1 MGFFKKIFGST
12 PQQPAARPPQ
22 TPPVQVHDEEKDMHT
37 LRPEMVVEP
46 FGKINYWNLPNGGRR
61 VRAYVLMEQRVEGA
75 QTGVAIDG
83 SGSMAPN
90 FGKKSLR
97 QARQITPQD
106 QQALQRAGLGSVA
119 GNDGRRVS
127 LLMQLGVYTEVPAG
141 ANIVEDQARQ
151 MTAYLSRFDADGGT
165 TVIYWATGDGK
176 QIEVVG
182 DLTHDQCP
190 SAGFAGPNHFGASTF
205 LTPAIRYFVERFQDA
220 KWGMY
225 VFITDGQ
232 LHDLE
237 DVKTYCT
244 QLARDISAGKRNNL
258 KFVLIG
264 VGNEIDEKQMEE
276 LDDLDTGT
284 EIDLWD
290 HKIAKEMTQLAEIF
304 TEVVSEAFIVAPQL
318 GIVRDAAGAIVKDYR
333 DTGLPAL
340 ILFDLP
346 PNSREFQLELG
357 ENTIVQPLPLG

>member
-1 MGFFKKIFGST
+1 MGFLKKMFGST
-12 PQQPAARPPQ
+12 PQQPARPPQ
-22 TPPVQVHDEEKDMHT
+22 PPAAEPEEKDMHT
-37 LRPEMVVEP
+37 LRKEVVVEP
-46 FGKINYWNLPNGGRR
+46 FGKINYWNLPNGGKR
-61 VRAYVLMEQRVEGA
+61 VRAYVLMEHSVEGT

-97 QARQITPQD
+97 QARQLTQQD
-106 QQALQRAGLGSVA
+106 QQAIARAGLANVA
-119 GNDGRRVS
+119 PNDSRR
-127 LLMQLGVYTEVPAG
+127 LAMLIQLGVYKDIPAG

-176 QIEVVG
+176 QIEVLG

-190 SAGFAGPNHFGASTF
+190 SAVFGGPTHFGSATF
-205 LTPAIRYFVERFQDA
+205 LTPAIRYFVERFKDA
-220 KWGMY
+220 RWGMY

-237 DVKTYCT
+237 EVKKYCT
-244 QLARDISAGKRNNL
+244 QLAHDVEAGKRQNL

-264 VGNEIDEKQMEE
+264 VGDDIDEKQMEE

-284 EIDLWD
+284 DIDLWD

-304 TEVVSEAFIVAPQL
+304 AEVVSESFIVAPQL
-318 GIVRDAAGAIVKDYR
+318 GIVRDAAGNIVKDYR
-333 DTGLPAL
+333 DTGLPAQ
-340 ILFDLP
+340 IVFELP
-346 PNSREFQLELG
+346 PNSNEFCLELG
-357 ENTIVQPLPLG
+357 ENQIVQALPSN

>member
-1 MGFFKKIFGST
+1 MGFLKKLFGST
-12 PQQPAARPPQ
+12 PQQPARAPQ
-22 TPPVQVHDEEKDMHT
+22 APAAVHTEEKDMHT
-37 LRPEMVVEP
+37 LRKDMVVEP
-46 FGKINYWNLPNGGRR
+46 FGKINYWNQPNGSRH
-61 VRAYVLMEQRVEGA
+61 VRAYILMEQRVEGA

-97 QARQITPQD
+97 QVRQITPQD

-119 GNDGRRVS
+119 PNDGRRVG
-127 LLMQLGVYTEVPAG
+127 LLVQLGVYQEFPAG

-165 TVIYWATGDGK
+165 TVIYWATADGK

-190 SAGFAGPNHFGASTF
+190 AASFGGPAQFGAATF

-237 DVKTYCT
+237 EVKKYCT
-244 QLARDISAGKRNNL
+244 QLAREISAGRRNNL

-264 VGNEIDEKQMEE
+264 VGEDIDEKQMEE

-290 HKIAKEMTQLAEIF
+290 HKIARQMTQLAEIF

-318 GIVRDAAGAIVKDYR
+318 GIVRDSNGSIVKDYR

-340 ILFDLP
+340 IQFDLP
-346 PNSREFQLELG
+346 PNATEFRLELG
-357 ENTIVQPLPLG
+357 DNTIVQPLPPN